1 MAVQITFY
9 RLSEKKPEHYEEI
22 IWLKNTTSYGIVESF
37 EPRELSAEYCWFEV
51 DEDGNQTGNQCC
63 YTDGDGDILKGH
75 VLEILF
81 KGYIAQPEWLWC
93 SVEDYWNALD
103 TEIKIKE

>member
-9 RLSEKKPEHYEEI
+9 RLNEKKPENNEEI

-51 DEDGNQTGNQCC
+51 DEDGN
-63 YTDGDGDILKGH
+63 
-75 VLEILF
+75 
-81 KGYIAQPEWLWC
+81 
-93 SVEDYWNALD
+93 
-103 TEIKIKE
+103 